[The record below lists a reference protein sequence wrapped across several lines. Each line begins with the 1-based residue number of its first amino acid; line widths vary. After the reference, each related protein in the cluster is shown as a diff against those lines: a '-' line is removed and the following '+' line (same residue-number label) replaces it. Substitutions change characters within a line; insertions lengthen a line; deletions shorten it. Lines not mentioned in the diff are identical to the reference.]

1 MGADSAAGW
10 KALTEL
16 LYQNRQWQE
25 AYDTAVKGLEWHQ
38 KRRAGGHEELA
49 SFALALRLFC
59 ARCQRRLG
67 QLDQAEVSFKILAG
81 KRMTLSKGSSACFAQ
96 YDPRT
101 SPLGLV
107 M

>member
-81 KRMTLSKGSSACFAQ
+81 VKNDSS
-96 YDPRT
+96 T
-101 SPLGLV
+101 
-107 M
+107 

>member
-25 AYDTAVKGLEWHQ
+25 AFDTAVKGLEWHQ

-67 QLDQAEVSFKILAG
+67 QLDQAEVAFKILAG
-81 KRMTLSKGSSACFAQ
+81 GKHQHRVLSKGLEGLFTSSG
-96 YDPRT
+96 
-101 SPLGLV
+101 SS
-107 M
+107 

>member
-16 LYQNRQWQE
+16 LYQNRLWQE
-25 AYDTAVKGLEWHQ
+25 AYDTTVKGIEWHQ
-38 KRRAGGHEELA
+38 KRRLGGHEELA

-67 QLDQAEVSFKILAG
+67 LLDEAELAFKLLAG
-81 KRMTLSKGSSACFAQ
+81 MPAAQVFVSAGLSRWQVSVEC
-96 YDPRT
+96 
-101 SPLGLV
+101 
-107 M
+107 